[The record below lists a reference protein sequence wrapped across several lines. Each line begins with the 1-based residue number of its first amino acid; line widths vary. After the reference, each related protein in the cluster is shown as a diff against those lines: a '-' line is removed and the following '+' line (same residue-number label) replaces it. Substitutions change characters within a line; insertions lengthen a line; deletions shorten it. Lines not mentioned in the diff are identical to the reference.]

1 MPLFI
6 CLPHF
11 IFSKCSKRPRAK
23 VLRTFSINKGRI
35 IIYRLFDVA
44 SEINLSMIEKMDRE
58 GARRLQFSKY
68 PYMKALEFTNP
79 PLSFELPPFNKIL
92 FDQSI
97 KVNVIA
103 KAYDFG
109 VLSIAFD
116 MQIPPSTPMSRLE
129 AVTKEL
135 DIDKTIDK
143 QAREYIV
150 ALMDNLGSAIVSPE
164 IKEDFIED
172 YMIIYIED
180 LAEGV
185 KATEFLGAYDPSR
198 LLLYE
203 SNELSHFTKKET
215 LKHSFSYYP
224 DDFIIVNIDNAFI
237 IEPSGSLDMPDIL
250 EFANAQIVELRYY
263 DHVIDK
269 ELKSI
274 YAELSG
280 SRVSFFRLRKY
291 EKLLKKITRTITDVT
306 EVTEKVDNSLK
317 VTEDIYYAKIY
328 RTFMALLRSR
338 DWETGI
344 GDKLDIVMNAYK
356 MLHDE
361 ISSKRAYAVELG
373 IFILIIIEML
383 LIVMGK

>member
-1 MPLFI
+1 
-6 CLPHF
+6 
-11 IFSKCSKRPRAK
+11 
-23 VLRTFSINKGRI
+23 
-35 IIYRLFDVA
+35 
-44 SEINLSMIEKMDRE
+44 
-58 GARRLQFSKY
+58 
-68 PYMKALEFTNP
+68 
-79 PLSFELPPFNKIL
+79 
-92 FDQSI
+92 
-97 KVNVIA
+97 
-103 KAYDFG
+103 
-109 VLSIAFD
+109 
-116 MQIPPSTPMSRLE
+116 
-129 AVTKEL
+129 
-135 DIDKTIDK
+135 
-143 QAREYIV
+143 
-150 ALMDNLGSAIVSPE
+150 
-164 IKEDFIED
+164 
-172 YMIIYIED
+172 MIIYIED
-180 LAEGV
+180 LAGGV